1 MKRMM
6 LFTLLLMCGLFLRAQ
21 TERRLYTKA
30 EQESQPSKEESKPSR
45 AERKRME
52 QVLDS
57 LNHVRALNAIEQ
69 LAFVLEADRVTF
81 KRGTPVY
88 VTSHTNFIS
97 LSDDEA
103 VVQVSPVMS
112 GGGPNGVGG
121 ITLKGKASN
130 IVLKTDKK
138 GNVTLQY
145 SVNGSLMS
153 ATVNLQMLEGTNE
166 ATATIDPNLH
176 SGRITLRG
184 VLVPLE
190 ESNVFEGQSF

>member
-1 MKRMM
+1 
-6 LFTLLLMCGLFLRAQ
+6 
-21 TERRLYTKA
+21 
-30 EQESQPSKEESKPSR
+30 
-45 AERKRME
+45 
-52 QVLDS
+52 
-57 LNHVRALNAIEQ
+57 
-69 LAFVLEADRVTF
+69 
-81 KRGTPVY
+81 
-88 VTSHTNFIS
+88 
-97 LSDDEA
+97 
-103 VVQVSPVMS
+103 MS

-130 IVLKTDKK
+130 IVLKTDKT